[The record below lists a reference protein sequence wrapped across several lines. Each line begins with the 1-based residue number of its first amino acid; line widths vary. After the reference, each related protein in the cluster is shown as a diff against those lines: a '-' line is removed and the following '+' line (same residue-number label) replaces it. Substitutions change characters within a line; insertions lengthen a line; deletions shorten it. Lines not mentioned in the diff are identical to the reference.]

1 MKSLTKKLKKNEKF
15 GVGEA
20 ELEEDLNS
28 DNELQDGFEAA
39 LASKPISSAW
49 ASGGHQRDHLLQL
62 LLNLVSNFG
71 VYHTTTPSSS
81 ETYDAAPTTR
91 TSQDQQELVQEVFF
105 KNTYA
110 LENVNGL
117 RQ

>member
-1 MKSLTKKLKKNEKF
+1 MKSLSKKLKASGRRRGDENDE
-15 GVGEA
+15 GENS
-20 ELEEDLNS
+20 EPEPTLE
-28 DNELQDGFEAA
+28 DGFEAA
-39 LASKPISSAW
+39 LSSKQLESAW
-49 ASGGHQRDHLLQL
+49 ASGGHQRDHMIQL

-71 VYHTTTPSSS
+71 VYHTTSA
-81 ETYDAAPTTR
+81 EDTTVV
-91 TSQDQQELVQEVFF
+91 QDTFQEVFF

>member
-1 MKSLTKKLKKNEKF
+1 MKSLTKKLKKAEKH
-15 GVGEA
+15 GDGEG
-20 ELEEDLNS
+20 EGEIEDFNS
-28 DNELQDGFEAA
+28 DHELQDGFEAA
-39 LASKPISSAW
+39 LASKPMNSAW

-71 VYHTTTPSSS
+71 VYHTSSS
-81 ETYDAAPTTR
+81 EKEIDEA
-91 TSQDQQELVQEVFF
+91 SKNDQEIVQEIFF
-105 KNTYA
+105 KSTYA